1 MCLNLDKCELFFTF
15 YTVARN
21 ILYEEK
27 KNTTLVDLAITHL
40 SFFDTLLR
48 RLWSLEEAKLN
59 YGRAKLYTVSYALC
73 DRSWLQPEKEV
84 ICTSVYDSATT
95 GDHSIMDCEL
105 ILQLGGQIVNNVNYQ

>member
-1 MCLNLDKCELFFTF
+1 MRK
-15 YTVARN
+15 
-21 ILYEEK
+21 K

-73 DRSWLQPEKEV
+73 DINWLQPEKEV

-95 GDHSIMDCEL
+95 ANHSIMDCEL
-105 ILQLGGQIVNNVNYQ
+105 ILQLGGQIVNNVNYH